1 VNPAVNLGDHFSL
14 TRVINLADRKD
25 RYRAIKRQLQ
35 QIGTSFEAGK
45 VEVFPAMRVAD
56 AAGFP
61 GPGVRGCFLS
71 HLAVLQDA
79 RARGVES
86 VLVIEDDLEVRAGD
100 IPRLESV
107 LRKLPA
113 QPWGVLH
120 LGHILELRDSA
131 VPTLERF
138 DGAIQTAHFYAVHG
152 DVLERLIAYLEGCLV
167 RPPGD
172 PVGGPMHFDGALTMF
187 RAANPDVVTLVAQPS
202 LGGQRSS
209 RSDISYRGIE
219 RAPGV
224 KQAMGLARTVRRTF
238 TARA

>member
-1 VNPAVNLGDHFSL
+1 MNFSDCFGL

-25 RYRAIKRQLQ
+25 RYREIKRQLD

-45 VEVFPAMRVAD
+45 VEVFPAVRVAE

-61 GPGVRGCFLS
+61 SPGVRGCFLS
-71 HLAVLQDA
+71 HLGVLQDA
-79 RARGVES
+79 RAHGVES
-86 VLVIEDDLEVRAGD
+86 VLVIEDDLEVRARD

-107 LRKLPA
+107 LKELPA
-113 QPWGVLH
+113 QQWGLLH
-120 LGHILELRDSA
+120 LGHILELRDA
-131 VPTLERF
+131 GVAKLERF
-138 DGAIQTAHFYAVHG
+138 DGAIQTAHFYAVHR
-152 DVLERLIAYLEGCLV
+152 DILDPLIAYLEGCLV

-172 PVGGPMHFDGALTMF
+172 PIGGPMHFDGALTMF

-219 RAPGV
+219 QVPGV
-224 KQAMGLARTVRRTF
+224 KQAMGLARSVRRAV